1 MNADPSALPAPTVS
15 ERQAAGDLCSSVA
28 ICVHLWPMHITM
40 VKKEL
45 RDGRPCRK
53 CEQAMD
59 TLMARKVWNRI
70 DEVVVAKEG
79 DASSPGV
86 QLATKHHVDVAP
98 FFIVRDDGGEQV
110 YTSVM
115 LLIKERLAPPA

>member
-1 MNADPSALPAPTVS
+1 
-15 ERQAAGDLCSSVA
+15 
-28 ICVHLWPMHITM
+28 MHITM

-59 TLMARKVWNRI
+59 HLMAKKLWSRI

-79 DASSPGV
+79 DAASPGA
-86 QLATKHHVDVAP
+86 QLAAKHGVEVAP
-98 FFIVRDDGGEQV
+98 FFIVRDDAGEQV

-115 LLIKERLAPPA
+115 LMIRERLTPAAS

>member
-1 MNADPSALPAPTVS
+1 
-15 ERQAAGDLCSSVA
+15 
-28 ICVHLWPMHITM
+28 MHITM

-59 TLMARKVWNRI
+59 QLMGRGLWERI
-70 DEVVVAKEG
+70 NEVLIAKEG
-79 DASSPGV
+79 DAASPGV
-86 QLATKHHVDVAP
+86 QLAVKHGVEVAP
-98 FFIVRDDGGEQV
+98 FFVVRDDVGEQV

-115 LLIKERLAPPA
+115 LLIRERLAPQ

>member
-1 MNADPSALPAPTVS
+1 
-15 ERQAAGDLCSSVA
+15 
-28 ICVHLWPMHITM
+28 MHITM

-59 TLMARKVWNRI
+59 QLMGRGLWERI
-70 DEVVVAKEG
+70 DEVVIAREG
-79 DASSPGV
+79 DAASPGV
-86 QLATKHHVDVAP
+86 ALAARLGIDVAP
-98 FFIVRDDGGEQV
+98 FFVVRDDGAEQV

-115 LLIKERLAPPA
+115 QLIKERLSA

>member
-1 MNADPSALPAPTVS
+1 
-15 ERQAAGDLCSSVA
+15 
-28 ICVHLWPMHITM
+28 MHITM

-59 TLMARKVWNRI
+59 HLMAKKLWNRI
-70 DEVVVAKEG
+70 DEVVIAKEG
-79 DASSPGV
+79 DAASPGV
-86 QLATKHHVDVAP
+86 QLAQKLGIDVAP
-98 FFIVRDDGGEQV
+98 FFVVRDDAGEQV

-115 LLIKERLAPPA
+115 QLIRERLAPPPA

>member
-1 MNADPSALPAPTVS
+1 
-15 ERQAAGDLCSSVA
+15 
-28 ICVHLWPMHITM
+28 MHITM

-59 TLMARKVWNRI
+59 QLMGRGLWERI
-70 DEVVVAKEG
+70 NEVVIAKEG
-79 DASSPGV
+79 DPSSPGV
-86 QLATKHHVDVAP
+86 ALATAHGIDVAP
-98 FFIVRDDGGEQV
+98 FFVVRDDGGEQV

-115 LLIKERLAPPA
+115 QLIKDRLAPA

>member
-1 MNADPSALPAPTVS
+1 
-15 ERQAAGDLCSSVA
+15 
-28 ICVHLWPMHITM
+28 M

-59 TLMARKVWNRI
+59 TLMARKVWARI
-70 DEVVVAKEG
+70 DEVVVAREG
-79 DASSPGV
+79 DAGSPGA
-86 QLATKHHVDVAP
+86 QLAARHQIDVAP
-98 FFIVRDDGGEQV
+98 FFVVRDDAGEQI

-115 LLIKERLAPPA
+115 LLIKERLTAA

>member
-1 MNADPSALPAPTVS
+1 
-15 ERQAAGDLCSSVA
+15 
-28 ICVHLWPMHITM
+28 MHITM

-59 TLMARKVWNRI
+59 QLMGRGLWERI
-70 DEVVVAKEG
+70 NEVVIAKEG
-79 DASSPGV
+79 DPSSPGV
-86 QLATKHHVDVAP
+86 AIASRHGIDVAP
-98 FFIVRDDGGEQV
+98 FFVVRDDSGEQV

-115 LLIKERLAPPA
+115 QLIKDRLSA

>member
-1 MNADPSALPAPTVS
+1 MSYL
-15 ERQAAGDLCSSVA
+15 AG
-28 ICVHLWPMHITM
+28 MHITM

-59 TLMARKVWNRI
+59 LLMGRGLWAQVN
-70 DEVVVAKEG
+70 EVVIAKEG
-79 DASSPGV
+79 DAGSPGV
-86 QLATKHHVDVAP
+86 QLAKQHGVEVAP
-98 FFIVRDDGGEQV
+98 FFVVRDDAGEQI

-115 LLIKERLAPPA
+115 QLIRERLAPSPPA

>member
-1 MNADPSALPAPTVS
+1 MSYPA
-15 ERQAAGDLCSSVA
+15 A
-28 ICVHLWPMHITM
+28 MHITM

-59 TLMARKVWNRI
+59 LLMGRGLWERVN
-70 DEVVVAKEG
+70 EVLIAKEG
-79 DASSPGV
+79 DAGSPGV
-86 QLATKHHVDVAP
+86 QLAKQHGVDVAP
-98 FFIVRDDGGEQV
+98 FFVVRDDAGEQI

-115 LLIKERLAPPA
+115 QLIRERLAPPPPA

>member
-1 MNADPSALPAPTVS
+1 
-15 ERQAAGDLCSSVA
+15 
-28 ICVHLWPMHITM
+28 MHITM

-59 TLMARKVWNRI
+59 TLMARKLWQRI
-70 DEVVVAKEG
+70 DEVVVAREG
-79 DASSPGV
+79 DASSPGA
-86 QLATKHHVDVAP
+86 QLAARHQVDVAP
-98 FFIVRDDGGEQV
+98 FFIVRDETGEQV

-115 LLIKERLAPPA
+115 QLIKDRLVAA

>member
-1 MNADPSALPAPTVS
+1 
-15 ERQAAGDLCSSVA
+15 
-28 ICVHLWPMHITM
+28 MHITM

-59 TLMARKVWNRI
+59 HLMAKKLWNRI
-70 DEVVVAKEG
+70 DEVVIAKEG
-79 DASSPGV
+79 DAASPGV
-86 QLATKHHVDVAP
+86 QLAQKLGVDVAP
-98 FFIVRDDGGEQV
+98 FFVVRDDAGEQV

-115 LLIKERLAPPA
+115 QLIRERLAPPPA

>member
-1 MNADPSALPAPTVS
+1 
-15 ERQAAGDLCSSVA
+15 
-28 ICVHLWPMHITM
+28 MHITM

-59 TLMARKVWNRI
+59 LLMGRGLWERVN
-70 DEVVVAKEG
+70 EVVIAKEG
-79 DASSPGV
+79 DAASPGV
-86 QLATKHHVDVAP
+86 QLAQRLGIDVAP
-98 FFIVRDDGGEQV
+98 FFVVRDDGGEQV

-115 LLIKERLAPPA
+115 QLIRERLAPPAA

>member
-1 MNADPSALPAPTVS
+1 
-15 ERQAAGDLCSSVA
+15 
-28 ICVHLWPMHITM
+28 MHITM

-59 TLMARKVWNRI
+59 LLMGRRLWDRI
-70 DEVVVAKEG
+70 DEVLVAKEG
-79 DASSPGV
+79 DPASPGA
-86 QLATKHHVDVAP
+86 QLAARLGIDLAP
-98 FFIVRDDGGEQV
+98 FFVVRDDVGGEQV

-115 LLIKERLAPPA
+115 ELIRERLKPA

>member
-1 MNADPSALPAPTVS
+1 
-15 ERQAAGDLCSSVA
+15 
-28 ICVHLWPMHITM
+28 MHITM

-59 TLMARKVWNRI
+59 TLMARKVWDRI

-86 QLATKHHVDVAP
+86 QLASRHGVDVAP
-98 FFIVRDDGGEQV
+98 FFIVRDEGGEQV

-115 LLIKERLAPPA
+115 QLIKDRLTPA